1 MGKTH
6 IIAVAGKGGVGKTT
20 TCGMMID
27 YLCKAGKGPLL
38 VVDADA
44 NSNLNEVLGVEVE
57 TTLGDIREEMAQ
69 AEKNGTV
76 PPSMTKADYAEMKF
90 SSALVEEDDYDM
102 LVMGRTQGKGCYC
115 FVNGVLKTQ
124 IDKYVGNYKYMV
136 IDNEAGLE
144 HISRGTLPHVDTMLL
159 ISDCSRRGI
168 QAAGRLAEMIRDLEL
183 KPGVMKLIVNRA
195 PNGELNPG
203 VAEEIEKYHLEL
215 AGVLPQDETVYAFDC
230 EGKPSS
236 QVPDDAPVKKAL
248 AGKNILV
255 LSARDENYKAIG
267 AGAGLAYGQ
276 KVGAESAV
284 DINLA
289 KQLNTVMTQL
299 GVNAQSIVMNIGS
312 AAAGYGFEYVASTL
326 DRVKDAALSQSD
338 AMLQMPI
345 ITPVSADTWGVKESI
360 MPEAD
365 MPEWG
370 SQEERGIEME
380 IVTAAAVL
388 ASGSDAVIMRH
399 PEAIR
404 TIAAMIGE
412 LV

>member
-1 MGKTH
+1 MSFVPKKHTYNAH
-6 IIAVAGKGGVGKTT
+6 I
-20 TCGMMID
+20 
-27 YLCKAGKGPLL
+27 
-38 VVDADA
+38 
-44 NSNLNEVLGVEVE
+44 NEVVLGVGDKAVTIGGQNVLAFHTFDGEITNAPKIGVE
-57 TTLGDIREEMAQ
+57 LTDAGMAMCTMPGEQ
-69 AEKNGTV
+69 KFYEGCATV
-76 PPSMTKADYAEMKF
+76 ADMAKRASGMEGASF
-90 SSALVEEDDYDM
+90 ICLH
-102 LVMGRTQGKGCYC
+102 
-115 FVNGVLKTQ
+115 
-124 IDKYVGNYKYMV
+124 
-136 IDNEAGLE
+136 LE
-144 HISRGTLPHVDTMLL
+144 GAD
-159 ISDCSRRGI
+159 
-168 QAAGRLAEMIRDLEL
+168 
-183 KPGVMKLIVNRA
+183 
-195 PNGELNPG
+195 PNGENKSVDECVELAKS
-203 VAEEIEKYHLEL
+203 VADATDMPLVVMGCKNIEKDTEL
-215 AGVLPQDETVYAFDC
+215 FNKIAE
-230 EGKPSS
+230 
-236 QVPDDAPVKKAL
+236 AL

-345 ITPVSADTWGVKESI
+345 ITPVSADTWGVKEAI

-404 TIAAMIGE
+404 TVAAMIGE

>member
-1 MGKTH
+1 MSFVPKKQAYNAH
-6 IIAVAGKGGVGKTT
+6 I
-20 TCGMMID
+20 
-27 YLCKAGKGPLL
+27 
-38 VVDADA
+38 
-44 NSNLNEVLGVEVE
+44 NEVVLGVGEKAVAIGGQNVLAFHTFDGEITNAPKIGVE
-57 TTLGDIREEMAQ
+57 LTDAGMAMCTMPGEQ
-69 AEKNGTV
+69 KFYDGCATV
-76 PPSMTKADYAEMKF
+76 ADMAKRAATMEGASF
-90 SSALVEEDDYDM
+90 ICLH
-102 LVMGRTQGKGCYC
+102 
-115 FVNGVLKTQ
+115 
-124 IDKYVGNYKYMV
+124 
-136 IDNEAGLE
+136 LE
-144 HISRGTLPHVDTMLL
+144 GAD
-159 ISDCSRRGI
+159 
-168 QAAGRLAEMIRDLEL
+168 
-183 KPGVMKLIVNRA
+183 
-195 PNGELNPG
+195 PNGENKSVDECVELAKS
-203 VAEEIEKYHLEL
+203 VADATDMPLVIMGCKNIEKDTEL
-215 AGVLPQDETVYAFDC
+215 FNKIAE
-230 EGKPSS
+230 
-236 QVPDDAPVKKAL
+236 
-248 AGKNILV
+248 V

-299 GVNAQSIVMNIGS
+299 GVNEQSIVMNIGS

>member
-1 MGKTH
+1 MSFVPKKQTYNAR
-6 IIAVAGKGGVGKTT
+6 I
-20 TCGMMID
+20 
-27 YLCKAGKGPLL
+27 
-38 VVDADA
+38 
-44 NSNLNEVLGVEVE
+44 NEVVLGVGEKAVTIGGQNVLAFHTFDAEIANAPKIGVE
-57 TTLGDIREEMAQ
+57 LTDAGMDMCTMPGEQKFYEGCATVADMAKR
-69 AEKNGTV
+69 AAAMEGA
-76 PPSMTKADYAEMKF
+76 SFICLHLEGAD
-90 SSALVEEDDYDM
+90 
-102 LVMGRTQGKGCYC
+102 
-115 FVNGVLKTQ
+115 
-124 IDKYVGNYKYMV
+124 
-136 IDNEAGLE
+136 
-144 HISRGTLPHVDTMLL
+144 
-159 ISDCSRRGI
+159 
-168 QAAGRLAEMIRDLEL
+168 
-183 KPGVMKLIVNRA
+183 
-195 PNGELNPG
+195 PNGENKSVDEC
-203 VAEEIEKYHLEL
+203 VALAKSVADATDMPLVIMGCKNIEKDTEL
-215 AGVLPQDETVYAFDC
+215 FNKIAE
-230 EGKPSS
+230 
-236 QVPDDAPVKKAL
+236 AL

>member
-1 MGKTH
+1 MSFVPKKQTYNAR
-6 IIAVAGKGGVGKTT
+6 I
-20 TCGMMID
+20 
-27 YLCKAGKGPLL
+27 
-38 VVDADA
+38 
-44 NSNLNEVLGVEVE
+44 NEVVLGVGEKAVTIGGQNVLAFHTFDAEIANAPKIGVE
-57 TTLGDIREEMAQ
+57 LTDAGMAMCTMPGEQ
-69 AEKNGTV
+69 KFYEGCATVADMAKRAETMEGV
-76 PPSMTKADYAEMKF
+76 SFICLHLEGAD
-90 SSALVEEDDYDM
+90 
-102 LVMGRTQGKGCYC
+102 
-115 FVNGVLKTQ
+115 
-124 IDKYVGNYKYMV
+124 
-136 IDNEAGLE
+136 
-144 HISRGTLPHVDTMLL
+144 
-159 ISDCSRRGI
+159 
-168 QAAGRLAEMIRDLEL
+168 
-183 KPGVMKLIVNRA
+183 
-195 PNGELNPG
+195 PNGENKFVDEC
-203 VAEEIEKYHLEL
+203 VALAKAVADATDMPLVIMGCKNIEKDTEL
-215 AGVLPQDETVYAFDC
+215 FNKIAE
-230 EGKPSS
+230 
-236 QVPDDAPVKKAL
+236 AL
-248 AGKNILV
+248 SGKNILV

-345 ITPVSADTWGVKESI
+345 ITPVSADTWGVKEAI

>member
-1 MGKTH
+1 MSFVPKKQTYNAR
-6 IIAVAGKGGVGKTT
+6 I
-20 TCGMMID
+20 
-27 YLCKAGKGPLL
+27 
-38 VVDADA
+38 
-44 NSNLNEVLGVEVE
+44 NEVVLGVGEKAVTIGGQNVLAFHTFDAEIANAPKIGVE
-57 TTLGDIREEMAQ
+57 LTDAGMGMCTMPGEQKFYEGCATVADMAKR
-69 AEKNGTV
+69 AETMEGA
-76 PPSMTKADYAEMKF
+76 SFICLHLEGAD
-90 SSALVEEDDYDM
+90 
-102 LVMGRTQGKGCYC
+102 
-115 FVNGVLKTQ
+115 
-124 IDKYVGNYKYMV
+124 
-136 IDNEAGLE
+136 
-144 HISRGTLPHVDTMLL
+144 
-159 ISDCSRRGI
+159 
-168 QAAGRLAEMIRDLEL
+168 
-183 KPGVMKLIVNRA
+183 
-195 PNGELNPG
+195 PNGENKSVDEC
-203 VAEEIEKYHLEL
+203 VALAKSVADATDMPLVIMGCKNIEKDTEL
-215 AGVLPQDETVYAFDC
+215 FNKIAE
-230 EGKPSS
+230 
-236 QVPDDAPVKKAL
+236 AL
-248 AGKNILV
+248 SGKNILV

-345 ITPVSADTWGVKESI
+345 IPPVSADTWGVKESI

>member
-1 MGKTH
+1 MSFVPKKQTYNAH
-6 IIAVAGKGGVGKTT
+6 I
-20 TCGMMID
+20 
-27 YLCKAGKGPLL
+27 
-38 VVDADA
+38 
-44 NSNLNEVLGVEVE
+44 NEVVLGVGDKAVTIGGQNVLAFHTFDGEIANAPKIGVE
-57 TTLGDIREEMAQ
+57 LTDAGMAMCTMPGEQ
-69 AEKNGTV
+69 KFYEGCATV
-76 PPSMTKADYAEMKF
+76 ADMAKRAAEMEGASF
-90 SSALVEEDDYDM
+90 ICLH
-102 LVMGRTQGKGCYC
+102 
-115 FVNGVLKTQ
+115 
-124 IDKYVGNYKYMV
+124 
-136 IDNEAGLE
+136 LE
-144 HISRGTLPHVDTMLL
+144 GAD
-159 ISDCSRRGI
+159 
-168 QAAGRLAEMIRDLEL
+168 
-183 KPGVMKLIVNRA
+183 
-195 PNGELNPG
+195 PNGENKSVDECVELAKS
-203 VAEEIEKYHLEL
+203 VADATDMPLVVMGCKNIEKDTEL
-215 AGVLPQDETVYAFDC
+215 FNKIAE
-230 EGKPSS
+230 
-236 QVPDDAPVKKAL
+236 AL

-404 TIAAMIGE
+404 TIAAMIGA

>member
-1 MGKTH
+1 MSFVPKKHTYNAH
-6 IIAVAGKGGVGKTT
+6 I
-20 TCGMMID
+20 
-27 YLCKAGKGPLL
+27 
-38 VVDADA
+38 
-44 NSNLNEVLGVEVE
+44 NEVVLGVGDKAVTIGGQNVLAFHTFDGEITNAPKIGVE
-57 TTLGDIREEMAQ
+57 LTDAGMAMCTMPGEQ
-69 AEKNGTV
+69 KFYEGCATV
-76 PPSMTKADYAEMKF
+76 ADMAKRA
-90 SSALVEEDDYDM
+90 SAMEGASFICLH
-102 LVMGRTQGKGCYC
+102 
-115 FVNGVLKTQ
+115 
-124 IDKYVGNYKYMV
+124 
-136 IDNEAGLE
+136 LE
-144 HISRGTLPHVDTMLL
+144 GAD
-159 ISDCSRRGI
+159 
-168 QAAGRLAEMIRDLEL
+168 
-183 KPGVMKLIVNRA
+183 
-195 PNGELNPG
+195 PNGENKSVDECVELAKS
-203 VAEEIEKYHLEL
+203 VADATDIPLVVMGCKNIEKDTEL
-215 AGVLPQDETVYAFDC
+215 FNKIAE
-230 EGKPSS
+230 
-236 QVPDDAPVKKAL
+236 AL

-299 GVNAQSIVMNIGS
+299 GVSAQSIVMNIGS

-345 ITPVSADTWGVKESI
+345 ITPVSADTWGVKEAI

>member
-1 MGKTH
+1 MSFVPKKQAYNAH
-6 IIAVAGKGGVGKTT
+6 I
-20 TCGMMID
+20 
-27 YLCKAGKGPLL
+27 
-38 VVDADA
+38 
-44 NSNLNEVLGVEVE
+44 NEVVLGVGDKAVAIGGQNVLAFHTFDGEIANAPKIGVE
-57 TTLGDIREEMAQ
+57 LTDAGMAMCTMPGEQ
-69 AEKNGTV
+69 KFYEGCATV
-76 PPSMTKADYAEMKF
+76 ADMAKRAAEMEGASF
-90 SSALVEEDDYDM
+90 ICLH
-102 LVMGRTQGKGCYC
+102 
-115 FVNGVLKTQ
+115 
-124 IDKYVGNYKYMV
+124 
-136 IDNEAGLE
+136 LE
-144 HISRGTLPHVDTMLL
+144 GAD
-159 ISDCSRRGI
+159 
-168 QAAGRLAEMIRDLEL
+168 
-183 KPGVMKLIVNRA
+183 
-195 PNGELNPG
+195 PNGENKSVDECVELAKS
-203 VAEEIEKYHLEL
+203 VADATDMPLVVMGCKNIEKDTEL
-215 AGVLPQDETVYAFDC
+215 FNKIAE
-230 EGKPSS
+230 
-236 QVPDDAPVKKAL
+236 AL

-326 DRVKDAALSQSD
+326 DRVKDAALGQSD

>member
-1 MGKTH
+1 MSFVPKKQTYNAR
-6 IIAVAGKGGVGKTT
+6 I
-20 TCGMMID
+20 
-27 YLCKAGKGPLL
+27 
-38 VVDADA
+38 
-44 NSNLNEVLGVEVE
+44 NEVVLGVGEKAVTIGGQNVLAFHTFDAEIANAPKIGVE
-57 TTLGDIREEMAQ
+57 LTDAGMGMCTMPGEQKFYEGCATVADMAKR
-69 AEKNGTV
+69 AAAMEGA
-76 PPSMTKADYAEMKF
+76 SFICLHLEGAD
-90 SSALVEEDDYDM
+90 
-102 LVMGRTQGKGCYC
+102 
-115 FVNGVLKTQ
+115 
-124 IDKYVGNYKYMV
+124 
-136 IDNEAGLE
+136 
-144 HISRGTLPHVDTMLL
+144 
-159 ISDCSRRGI
+159 
-168 QAAGRLAEMIRDLEL
+168 
-183 KPGVMKLIVNRA
+183 
-195 PNGELNPG
+195 PNGENKFVDEC
-203 VAEEIEKYHLEL
+203 VALAKSVADATDMPLVIMGCKNIEKDTEL
-215 AGVLPQDETVYAFDC
+215 FNKIAE
-230 EGKPSS
+230 
-236 QVPDDAPVKKAL
+236 AL
-248 AGKNILV
+248 SGKNILV

>member
-1 MGKTH
+1 MSFVPKKQTYNAR
-6 IIAVAGKGGVGKTT
+6 I
-20 TCGMMID
+20 
-27 YLCKAGKGPLL
+27 
-38 VVDADA
+38 
-44 NSNLNEVLGVEVE
+44 NEVVLGVGEKAVTIGGQNVLAFHTFDAEIANAPKIGVE
-57 TTLGDIREEMAQ
+57 LTDAGMGMCTMPGEQKFYEGCATVADMAKRAETMEGASFICLHLEGADPKGENKSVDECVALAKSVADAPDIPLVILGC
-69 AEKNGTV
+69 KN
-76 PPSMTKADYAEMKF
+76 
-90 SSALVEEDDYDM
+90 
-102 LVMGRTQGKGCYC
+102 
-115 FVNGVLKTQ
+115 
-124 IDKYVGNYKYMV
+124 
-136 IDNEAGLE
+136 
-144 HISRGTLPHVDTMLL
+144 
-159 ISDCSRRGI
+159 
-168 QAAGRLAEMIRDLEL
+168 
-183 KPGVMKLIVNRA
+183 
-195 PNGELNPG
+195 
-203 VAEEIEKYHLEL
+203 IEKDTEL
-215 AGVLPQDETVYAFDC
+215 FNKIAE
-230 EGKPSS
+230 
-236 QVPDDAPVKKAL
+236 AL
-248 AGKNILV
+248 SGKNILV

>member
-1 MGKTH
+1 MSFVPKKQTYNAH
-6 IIAVAGKGGVGKTT
+6 I
-20 TCGMMID
+20 
-27 YLCKAGKGPLL
+27 
-38 VVDADA
+38 
-44 NSNLNEVLGVEVE
+44 NEVVLGVGEKAVTIGGQNVLAFHTFDAEIANAPKIGVE
-57 TTLGDIREEMAQ
+57 LTDAGMGMCTMPGEQKFYEGCATVADMAKR
-69 AEKNGTV
+69 AAAMEGA
-76 PPSMTKADYAEMKF
+76 SFICLHLEGAD
-90 SSALVEEDDYDM
+90 
-102 LVMGRTQGKGCYC
+102 
-115 FVNGVLKTQ
+115 
-124 IDKYVGNYKYMV
+124 
-136 IDNEAGLE
+136 
-144 HISRGTLPHVDTMLL
+144 
-159 ISDCSRRGI
+159 
-168 QAAGRLAEMIRDLEL
+168 
-183 KPGVMKLIVNRA
+183 
-195 PNGELNPG
+195 PNGENKSVDEC
-203 VAEEIEKYHLEL
+203 VALAKSVADATDMPLVIMGCKNIEKDTEL
-215 AGVLPQDETVYAFDC
+215 FNKIAE
-230 EGKPSS
+230 
-236 QVPDDAPVKKAL
+236 AL
-248 AGKNILV
+248 SGKNILV

-345 ITPVSADTWGVKESI
+345 IPPVSADTWGVKESI

>member
-1 MGKTH
+1 MSFVPKKHTYNAR
-6 IIAVAGKGGVGKTT
+6 I
-20 TCGMMID
+20 
-27 YLCKAGKGPLL
+27 
-38 VVDADA
+38 
-44 NSNLNEVLGVEVE
+44 NEVVLGVGDKAVTIGGQNVLAFHTFDGEITNAPKIGVE
-57 TTLGDIREEMAQ
+57 LTDAGMA
-69 AEKNGTV
+69 
-76 PPSMTKADYAEMKF
+76 M
-90 SSALVEEDDYDM
+90 
-102 LVMGRTQGKGCYC
+102 C
-115 FVNGVLKTQ
+115 
-124 IDKYVGNYKYMV
+124 
-136 IDNEAGLE
+136 
-144 HISRGTLPHVDTMLL
+144 TLPGEQKFYEGCATVADMAKRASAMEGASFICLH
-159 ISDCSRRGI
+159 
-168 QAAGRLAEMIRDLEL
+168 LE
-183 KPGVMKLIVNRA
+183 GA
-195 PNGELNPG
+195 DPNGENKSVDECVELAKS
-203 VAEEIEKYHLEL
+203 VADATDMPLVVMGCKNIEKDTEL
-215 AGVLPQDETVYAFDC
+215 FNKIAE
-230 EGKPSS
+230 
-236 QVPDDAPVKKAL
+236 AL

-299 GVNAQSIVMNIGS
+299 GVSAQSIVMNIGS

-345 ITPVSADTWGVKESI
+345 ITPVSADTWGVKEAI

>member
-1 MGKTH
+1 MSFVPKKHTYNAR
-6 IIAVAGKGGVGKTT
+6 I
-20 TCGMMID
+20 
-27 YLCKAGKGPLL
+27 
-38 VVDADA
+38 
-44 NSNLNEVLGVEVE
+44 NEVVLGVGDKAVTIGGQNVLAFHTFDGEITNAPKIGVE
-57 TTLGDIREEMAQ
+57 LTDAGMAMCTMPGEQ
-69 AEKNGTV
+69 KFYEGCATV
-76 PPSMTKADYAEMKF
+76 ADMAKRA
-90 SSALVEEDDYDM
+90 SAMEGASFICLH
-102 LVMGRTQGKGCYC
+102 
-115 FVNGVLKTQ
+115 
-124 IDKYVGNYKYMV
+124 
-136 IDNEAGLE
+136 LE
-144 HISRGTLPHVDTMLL
+144 GAD
-159 ISDCSRRGI
+159 
-168 QAAGRLAEMIRDLEL
+168 
-183 KPGVMKLIVNRA
+183 
-195 PNGELNPG
+195 PNGENKSVDECVELAKS
-203 VAEEIEKYHLEL
+203 VADATDMPLVVMGCKNIEKDTEL
-215 AGVLPQDETVYAFDC
+215 FNKIAE
-230 EGKPSS
+230 
-236 QVPDDAPVKKAL
+236 AL

-299 GVNAQSIVMNIGS
+299 GVSAQSIVMNIGS

-345 ITPVSADTWGVKESI
+345 ITPVSADTWGVKEAI

>member
-1 MGKTH
+1 MSFVPKKHTYNAH
-6 IIAVAGKGGVGKTT
+6 I
-20 TCGMMID
+20 
-27 YLCKAGKGPLL
+27 
-38 VVDADA
+38 
-44 NSNLNEVLGVEVE
+44 NEVVLGVGDKAVTIGGQNVLAFHTFDGEITNAPKIGVE
-57 TTLGDIREEMAQ
+57 LTDAGMAMCTMPGEQ
-69 AEKNGTV
+69 KFYEGCATV
-76 PPSMTKADYAEMKF
+76 ADMAKRA
-90 SSALVEEDDYDM
+90 SAMEGASFICLH
-102 LVMGRTQGKGCYC
+102 
-115 FVNGVLKTQ
+115 
-124 IDKYVGNYKYMV
+124 
-136 IDNEAGLE
+136 LE
-144 HISRGTLPHVDTMLL
+144 GAD
-159 ISDCSRRGI
+159 
-168 QAAGRLAEMIRDLEL
+168 
-183 KPGVMKLIVNRA
+183 
-195 PNGELNPG
+195 PNGENKSVDECVELAKS
-203 VAEEIEKYHLEL
+203 VADATDMPLVVMGCKNIEKDTEL
-215 AGVLPQDETVYAFDC
+215 FNKIAE
-230 EGKPSS
+230 
-236 QVPDDAPVKKAL
+236 AL
-248 AGKNILV
+248 TGKNILV

-299 GVNAQSIVMNIGS
+299 GVSAQSIVMNIGS

-345 ITPVSADTWGVKESI
+345 ITPVSADTWGVKEAI

-380 IVTAAAVL
+380 IATAAAVL

>member
-1 MGKTH
+1 MSFVPKKHTYNAH
-6 IIAVAGKGGVGKTT
+6 I
-20 TCGMMID
+20 
-27 YLCKAGKGPLL
+27 
-38 VVDADA
+38 
-44 NSNLNEVLGVEVE
+44 NEVVLGVGDKAVTIGGQNVLAFHTFDGEITNAPKIGVE
-57 TTLGDIREEMAQ
+57 LTDAGMAMCTMPGEQ
-69 AEKNGTV
+69 KFYEGCATV
-76 PPSMTKADYAEMKF
+76 ADMAKRA
-90 SSALVEEDDYDM
+90 SAMEGASFICLH
-102 LVMGRTQGKGCYC
+102 
-115 FVNGVLKTQ
+115 
-124 IDKYVGNYKYMV
+124 
-136 IDNEAGLE
+136 LE
-144 HISRGTLPHVDTMLL
+144 GAD
-159 ISDCSRRGI
+159 
-168 QAAGRLAEMIRDLEL
+168 
-183 KPGVMKLIVNRA
+183 
-195 PNGELNPG
+195 PNGENKSVDECVELAKS
-203 VAEEIEKYHLEL
+203 VADATDMPLVVMGCKNIEKDTEL
-215 AGVLPQDETVYAFDC
+215 FNKIAE
-230 EGKPSS
+230 
-236 QVPDDAPVKKAL
+236 AL

-299 GVNAQSIVMNIGS
+299 GVSAQSIVMNTGS

-345 ITPVSADTWGVKESI
+345 ITPVSADTWGVKEAI

>member
-1 MGKTH
+1 MSFVPKKHTYNAH
-6 IIAVAGKGGVGKTT
+6 I
-20 TCGMMID
+20 
-27 YLCKAGKGPLL
+27 
-38 VVDADA
+38 
-44 NSNLNEVLGVEVE
+44 NEVVLGVGDKAVTIGGQNVLAFHTFDGEITNAPKIGVE
-57 TTLGDIREEMAQ
+57 LTDAGMAMCTMPGEQ
-69 AEKNGTV
+69 KFYEGCATV
-76 PPSMTKADYAEMKF
+76 ADMAKRA
-90 SSALVEEDDYDM
+90 SAMEGASFICLH
-102 LVMGRTQGKGCYC
+102 
-115 FVNGVLKTQ
+115 
-124 IDKYVGNYKYMV
+124 
-136 IDNEAGLE
+136 LE
-144 HISRGTLPHVDTMLL
+144 GAD
-159 ISDCSRRGI
+159 
-168 QAAGRLAEMIRDLEL
+168 
-183 KPGVMKLIVNRA
+183 
-195 PNGELNPG
+195 PNGENKSVDECVELAKS
-203 VAEEIEKYHLEL
+203 VADATDMPLVVMGCKNIEKDTEL
-215 AGVLPQDETVYAFDC
+215 FNKIAE
-230 EGKPSS
+230 
-236 QVPDDAPVKKAL
+236 AL

-299 GVNAQSIVMNIGS
+299 GVSAQSIVMNIGS

-345 ITPVSADTWGVKESI
+345 ITPVSADTWGVKEAI
-360 MPEAD
+360 RPEAD

>member
-1 MGKTH
+1 MSFVPKKQTYNAR
-6 IIAVAGKGGVGKTT
+6 I
-20 TCGMMID
+20 
-27 YLCKAGKGPLL
+27 
-38 VVDADA
+38 
-44 NSNLNEVLGVEVE
+44 NEVVLGVGEKAVTIGGQNVLAFHTFDAEIANAPKIGVE
-57 TTLGDIREEMAQ
+57 LTDAGMAMCTMPGEQ
-69 AEKNGTV
+69 KFYEGCATVADMAKRAETMEGA
-76 PPSMTKADYAEMKF
+76 SFICLHLEGAD
-90 SSALVEEDDYDM
+90 
-102 LVMGRTQGKGCYC
+102 
-115 FVNGVLKTQ
+115 
-124 IDKYVGNYKYMV
+124 
-136 IDNEAGLE
+136 
-144 HISRGTLPHVDTMLL
+144 
-159 ISDCSRRGI
+159 
-168 QAAGRLAEMIRDLEL
+168 
-183 KPGVMKLIVNRA
+183 
-195 PNGELNPG
+195 PNGENKSVDEC
-203 VAEEIEKYHLEL
+203 VALAKAVADATDMPLVIMGCKNIEKDTEL
-215 AGVLPQDETVYAFDC
+215 FNKIAE
-230 EGKPSS
+230 
-236 QVPDDAPVKKAL
+236 AL
-248 AGKNILV
+248 SGKNILV

-365 MPEWG
+365 MPERG

>member
-1 MGKTH
+1 MSFVPKKHTYNAH
-6 IIAVAGKGGVGKTT
+6 I
-20 TCGMMID
+20 
-27 YLCKAGKGPLL
+27 
-38 VVDADA
+38 
-44 NSNLNEVLGVEVE
+44 NEVVLGVGDKAVTIGGQNVLAFHTFDGEITNAPKIGVE
-57 TTLGDIREEMAQ
+57 LTDAGMAMCTMPGEQ
-69 AEKNGTV
+69 KFYEGCATV
-76 PPSMTKADYAEMKF
+76 ADMAKRA
-90 SSALVEEDDYDM
+90 SAMEGASFICLH
-102 LVMGRTQGKGCYC
+102 
-115 FVNGVLKTQ
+115 
-124 IDKYVGNYKYMV
+124 
-136 IDNEAGLE
+136 LE
-144 HISRGTLPHVDTMLL
+144 GAD
-159 ISDCSRRGI
+159 
-168 QAAGRLAEMIRDLEL
+168 
-183 KPGVMKLIVNRA
+183 
-195 PNGELNPG
+195 PNGENKSVDECVELAKS
-203 VAEEIEKYHLEL
+203 VADATDMPLVVMGCKNIEKDTEL
-215 AGVLPQDETVYAFDC
+215 FNKIAE
-230 EGKPSS
+230 
-236 QVPDDAPVKKAL
+236 AL
-248 AGKNILV
+248 TGKNILV

-267 AGAGLAYGQ
+267 AGAGLACGQ
-276 KVGAESAV
+276 RVGAESAV

-299 GVNAQSIVMNIGS
+299 GVSAQSIVMNIGS

-345 ITPVSADTWGVKESI
+345 ITPVSADTWGVKEAI

>member
-1 MGKTH
+1 MSFVPKKQAYNAH
-6 IIAVAGKGGVGKTT
+6 I
-20 TCGMMID
+20 
-27 YLCKAGKGPLL
+27 
-38 VVDADA
+38 
-44 NSNLNEVLGVEVE
+44 NEVVLGVGEKAVAIGGQNVLAFHTFDGEITNAPKIGVE
-57 TTLGDIREEMAQ
+57 LTDAGMAMCTMPGEQ
-69 AEKNGTV
+69 KFYEGCATV
-76 PPSMTKADYAEMKF
+76 ADMAKRAAEMEGASF
-90 SSALVEEDDYDM
+90 ICLH
-102 LVMGRTQGKGCYC
+102 
-115 FVNGVLKTQ
+115 
-124 IDKYVGNYKYMV
+124 
-136 IDNEAGLE
+136 LE
-144 HISRGTLPHVDTMLL
+144 GAD
-159 ISDCSRRGI
+159 
-168 QAAGRLAEMIRDLEL
+168 
-183 KPGVMKLIVNRA
+183 
-195 PNGELNPG
+195 PNGENKSVDECVELAKS
-203 VAEEIEKYHLEL
+203 VADATDMPLVVMGCKNIEKDTEL
-215 AGVLPQDETVYAFDC
+215 FNKIAE
-230 EGKPSS
+230 
-236 QVPDDAPVKKAL
+236 AL

>member
-1 MGKTH
+1 MSFVPKKHTYNAH
-6 IIAVAGKGGVGKTT
+6 I
-20 TCGMMID
+20 
-27 YLCKAGKGPLL
+27 
-38 VVDADA
+38 
-44 NSNLNEVLGVEVE
+44 NEVVLGVGDKAVTIGGQNVLAFHTFDGEITNAPKIGVE
-57 TTLGDIREEMAQ
+57 LTDAGMAMCTMPGEQ
-69 AEKNGTV
+69 KFYEGCATV
-76 PPSMTKADYAEMKF
+76 ADMAKRA
-90 SSALVEEDDYDM
+90 SAMEGASFICLH
-102 LVMGRTQGKGCYC
+102 
-115 FVNGVLKTQ
+115 
-124 IDKYVGNYKYMV
+124 
-136 IDNEAGLE
+136 LE
-144 HISRGTLPHVDTMLL
+144 GAD
-159 ISDCSRRGI
+159 
-168 QAAGRLAEMIRDLEL
+168 
-183 KPGVMKLIVNRA
+183 
-195 PNGELNPG
+195 PNGENKSVDECVELAKS
-203 VAEEIEKYHLEL
+203 VADATDMPLVVMGCKNIEKDTEL
-215 AGVLPQDETVYAFDC
+215 FNKIAE
-230 EGKPSS
+230 
-236 QVPDDAPVKKAL
+236 AL

-299 GVNAQSIVMNIGS
+299 GVSAQSIVMNIGS

-345 ITPVSADTWGVKESI
+345 ITPVSADTWGVKEAI

-380 IVTAAAVL
+380 IVTSAAVL

>member
-1 MGKTH
+1 MSFVPKKQTYNARINEVVVGVGDK
-6 IIAVAGKGGVGKTT
+6 AVAIGGQNVLAFHTFDGE
-20 TCGMMID
+20 I
-27 YLCKAGKGPLL
+27 
-38 VVDADA
+38 A
-44 NSNLNEVLGVEVE
+44 NAPKIGVEL
-57 TTLGDIREEMAQ
+57 TDAGMAMCTMPGEQ
-69 AEKNGTV
+69 KFYEGCATV
-76 PPSMTKADYAEMKF
+76 ADMAK
-90 SSALVEEDDYDM
+90 
-102 LVMGRTQGKGCYC
+102 R
-115 FVNGVLKTQ
+115 
-124 IDKYVGNYKYMV
+124 
-136 IDNEAGLE
+136 
-144 HISRGTLPHVDTMLL
+144 
-159 ISDCSRRGI
+159 
-168 QAAGRLAEMIRDLEL
+168 AAGMEGASFICLHLE
-183 KPGVMKLIVNRA
+183 GA
-195 PNGELNPG
+195 DPNGENKSVDEC
-203 VAEEIEKYHLEL
+203 VALAKSVADATDMPLVIMGCKNIEKDTEL
-215 AGVLPQDETVYAFDC
+215 FNKIAE
-230 EGKPSS
+230 
-236 QVPDDAPVKKAL
+236 AL

-388 ASGSDAVIMRH
+388 ASGSDAIIMRH

>member
-1 MGKTH
+1 MSFVPKKHTYNAH
-6 IIAVAGKGGVGKTT
+6 I
-20 TCGMMID
+20 
-27 YLCKAGKGPLL
+27 
-38 VVDADA
+38 
-44 NSNLNEVLGVEVE
+44 NEVVLGVGDKAVTIGGQNVLAFHTFDGEITNAPKIGVE
-57 TTLGDIREEMAQ
+57 LTDAGMAMCTMPGEQ
-69 AEKNGTV
+69 KFYEGCATV
-76 PPSMTKADYAEMKF
+76 ADMAKRA
-90 SSALVEEDDYDM
+90 SAMEGASFICLH
-102 LVMGRTQGKGCYC
+102 
-115 FVNGVLKTQ
+115 
-124 IDKYVGNYKYMV
+124 
-136 IDNEAGLE
+136 LE
-144 HISRGTLPHVDTMLL
+144 GAD
-159 ISDCSRRGI
+159 
-168 QAAGRLAEMIRDLEL
+168 
-183 KPGVMKLIVNRA
+183 
-195 PNGELNPG
+195 PNGENKSVDECVELAKS
-203 VAEEIEKYHLEL
+203 VADATDMPLVIMGCKNIEKDTEL
-215 AGVLPQDETVYAFDC
+215 FNKIAE
-230 EGKPSS
+230 
-236 QVPDDAPVKKAL
+236 AL

-326 DRVKDAALSQSD
+326 DRVKDAALGQSD